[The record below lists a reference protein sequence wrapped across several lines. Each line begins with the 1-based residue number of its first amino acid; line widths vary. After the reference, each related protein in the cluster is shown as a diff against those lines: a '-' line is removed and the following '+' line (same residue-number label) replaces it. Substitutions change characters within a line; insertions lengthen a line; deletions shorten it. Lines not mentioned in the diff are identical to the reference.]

1 MIKLTDLEHQNKLLK
16 AQENVGAHANYLMDV
31 LKPAIARGDWDELES
46 LEIGFTVTGESLGKI
61 GDDEAW
67 RNLQPYFEP
76 RAKRT
81 STIDFTL
88 DGKVIERNLK
98 NQLKT
103 LLLKMMWLSPHN
115 HSFQTLWTTLNNL
128 KKVVIPLLNE
138 GYNTLSA
145 LDFDRLETW
154 ALTSLTDIDFER
166 EKIYNGINHLYKEA
180 RGLPF
185 EVSLNKKLTASD
197 FGLAI
202 KEAQQ
207 YTVIPQRL
215 YYLGLQRSEAL
226 ISEAYA
232 LRDELESLAE
242 YIATYSDKA
251 YEGYA
256 KYLVSDEARLKN
268 ANNQW
273 YLAKTSNGSKQR
285 TLAFQQAF
293 TTLHSP
299 SEEETIALIRLH
311 KPEIQSGYI
320 DKFHIKRKLTIGQ
333 WIITNLRGAQSL
345 FKKLN
350 GGCLWGLI
358 ARTGMRA
365 DEMYHLHTAQ
375 GCTTEIIGKRP

>member
-1 MIKLTDLEHQNKLLK
+1 MVAKMIKLSDLEHQNKLLK

-61 GDDEAW
+61 GHDEAW

-76 RAKRT
+76 RARRT
-81 STIDFTL
+81 LTIDFTL

-115 HSFQTLWTTLNNL
+115 HSFDTLYNTLNYL
-128 KKVVIPLLNE
+128 KKVVTPLLNE

-154 ALTSLTDIDFER
+154 ALTSVTDIDFER
-166 EKIYNGINHLYKEA
+166 ESIYNGLNRLYKEA

-185 EVSLNKKLTASD
+185 EINLNKKLTASD
-197 FGLAI
+197 FDLAI

-232 LRDELESLAE
+232 LRDE
-242 YIATYSDKA
+242 
-251 YEGYA
+251 
-256 KYLVSDEARLKN
+256 R
-268 ANNQW
+268 
-273 YLAKTSNGSKQR
+273 
-285 TLAFQQAF
+285 
-293 TTLHSP
+293 
-299 SEEETIALIRLH
+299 
-311 KPEIQSGYI
+311 
-320 DKFHIKRKLTIGQ
+320 
-333 WIITNLRGAQSL
+333 
-345 FKKLN
+345 
-350 GGCLWGLI
+350 
-358 ARTGMRA
+358 
-365 DEMYHLHTAQ
+365 
-375 GCTTEIIGKRP
+375 KRP